1 MADEEI
7 SREHREAELRAHA
20 FEDMA
25 RQIRLNKD
33 AKFGGAFLLIQ
44 PGATTYEEMFRSL
57 MLNQEQPA
65 IFWSAVQTLAS
76 MALQDL
82 EKLQRQQGFGR

>member
-1 MADEEI
+1 MAEEL
-7 SREHREAELRAHA
+7 SQEHKTAEIRAQA

-33 AKFGGAFLLIQ
+33 AKFGGAFLLVQ
-44 PGATTYEEMFRSL
+44 PGAVAFEEMFRSL

-65 IFWSAVQTLAS
+65 IFWSAIQTLAA

-82 EKLQRQQGFGR
+82 EKAQRQSGFGR